1 MSRVAPAKRGMTPEG
16 TPPEV
21 DLALARGRGEAQGFA
36 WSPYEKASF
45 ERAKREHKLVL
56 IDGAAAWCHWCHVMD
71 ATTYRDAE
79 VGRVLA
85 QGFVTIRVDIDARPD
100 LAERY
105 GEWGWPATILLDAD
119 GRELGKLRGFVPKKE
134 LLAALETARNAALAT
149 REEARPWAARG
160 ASVDELGWVVA
171 HTAFELDAFYDA
183 ERGGWGRRQKAPLG
197 ANLELEARRAADG
210 DGIALAR
217 VRQTGEAQRALID
230 PVWGGLYQY
239 SDGGGWG
246 SPHFEKLTAL
256 QAENLA
262 GYAAAYAA
270 TRDPKLKA
278 DGERVASYLI
288 EHMRGTSGAFFTS
301 QDADVAA
308 HDEAR
313 DFVDGHVFY
322 ALGDAERRAI
332 GAPRVDQAT
341 FPFENGLTIGAL
353 VALHDATADRRWLD
367 AARGAADAMLASCV
381 EKSGVVH
388 RGGEGARRVT
398 FLADAAAL
406 GWGLSELARA
416 TQEPRYR
423 DAAVGVIA
431 AVERTLRAQPGGYY
445 GNTVDPDAVGVLAE
459 RRRPFEANVLYAR
472 ALASLAALTGD
483 GAHRAR
489 GVLALATAATPEAL
503 AAQGRML
510 GGFLLAAR
518 ELGIGPDAT
527 PRAPAPVPG
536 VD

>member
-1 MSRVAPAKRGMTPEG
+1 MTPAD

-21 DLALARGRGEAQGFA
+21 DLALARARGGAQGFA

-56 IDGAAAWCHWCHVMD
+56 IDGAAEWCHWCHVMD

-105 GEWGWPATILLDAD
+105 GEYGWPATILLDAD

-134 LLAALETARNAALAT
+134 LLAALETARNAALAE
-149 REEARPWAARG
+149 REEVRPWAARG
-160 ASVDELGWVVA
+160 ASVEELGWVVA

-210 DGIALAR
+210 DATSLAR
-217 VRQTGEAQRALID
+217 VKQTAEAQRALID

-239 SDGGGWG
+239 SDGGGWA

-262 GYAAAYAA
+262 GYAAAFAA
-270 TRDPKLKA
+270 TRDPKIKA
-278 DGERVASYLI
+278 DGERVASYMV
-288 EHMRGTSGAFFTS
+288 EHMRAKSGAFFTS

-332 GAPRVDQAT
+332 GAPRVDEAT

-353 VALHDATADRRWLD
+353 VALHEATGDGRWLD
-367 AARGAADAMLASCV
+367 AARGAADAMLAAYV
-381 EKSGVVH
+381 GKDGAVH

-416 TQEPRYR
+416 TKEARYE
-423 DAAVGVIA
+423 AAAIA
-431 AVERTLRAQPGGYY
+431 IVAEAERTLRAQGGGYY

-472 ALASLAALTGD
+472 TLASLAALSGD
-483 GAHRAR
+483 GELRERGRAT
-489 GVLALATAATPEAL
+489 LAAAATPEAL

-518 ELGIGPDAT
+518 ELGVAHDT
-527 PRAPAPVPG
+527 TLRASTLVPG